1 MSMGK
6 AHPNFRFFVLR
17 MFKGKAP
24 LSKTEPKREGNQWF
38 RSKRWWVVGS
48 SPEQL

>member
-6 AHPNFRFFVLR
+6 AHPDFRFFVLR

-24 LSKTEPKREGNQWF
+24 LSKAEPKREGNQCF
-38 RSKRWWVVGS
+38 RSKRWRVVGF